1 MKFGIIY
8 ANMAR
13 FADLDGLTELA
24 VNAEAAGFDSLWTV
38 EHVVYPEGY
47 TTKYPYDPSGRMP
60 ADGSAALPDPLIWLT
75 AVAARTKKMLLGTG
89 ILILPQRNPLILAKQ
104 VATLDALSGGRLRL
118 GVGVGWLEEEFNALG
133 VPFEQRGARADDYMA
148 AMRAIWATDDASYDG
163 TFASYQ
169 HLTANPK
176 PANGTVP
183 LIIGGHTPAAARRAG
198 TYGDGFF
205 PGSGD
210 IPTLIDI
217 AKQTA
222 ADAGRDPD
230 AIEIMT
236 GSPKVFG
243 ADPQGAIE
251 ELAAMGVDRTVIPS
265 FLFFADPA
273 EQLAEFS
280 ERVMAPFLDA

>member
-47 TTKYPYDPSGRMP
+47 TSKYPYDPSGRMP

-89 ILILPQRNPLILAKQ
+89 ILILPPTQPAHPGQTGRDARRTFGW
-104 VATLDALSGGRLRL
+104 ATAARC
-118 GVGVGWLEEEFNALG
+118 GVGWLEEEFNALG

-176 PANGTVP
+176 ASQRDGSADHRRPHPCRCSAC
-183 LIIGGHTPAAARRAG
+183 GHVRRWFLPRFGRHPHA
-198 TYGDGFF
+198 DRHC
-205 PGSGD
+205 
-210 IPTLIDI
+210 
-217 AKQTA
+217 QT
-222 ADAGRDPD
+222 
-230 AIEIMT
+230 
-236 GSPKVFG
+236 
-243 ADPQGAIE
+243 
-251 ELAAMGVDRTVIPS
+251 DRRRCRS
-265 FLFFADPA
+265 
-273 EQLAEFS
+273 
-280 ERVMAPFLDA
+280 